1 MAREHARILCRIWRD
16 AEFRGLVTDEQWM
29 YKALLSQATISNAG
43 VIAYT
48 PGPWSRLSADMT
60 LERVEAALSSL
71 AAKRYVVL
79 DEDTGELLVRTF
91 MRNDGVSSNG
101 KVFKNALKVAQQVQ
115 SDVLRR
121 VLAAELRKVGTDDA
135 NRAAAELDPDAA
147 APTPATVQ
155 SGNSTSD
162 GNAVQKKSERPEKSC
177 GVGEGV
183 GEGGKSPS
191 VVGSVSSNR
200 RRSDAMS
207 TRAVDKA
214 FAEFWA
220 AYPRREA
227 KKGARVK
234 FGQAVKGGIDAATI
248 IAGARRY
255 AAYVAQVGRE
265 REKIKIPTTWLNN
278 GCWDDELNGPVVAQA
293 PKPTGNPADWLRDR
307 WQAADAVAVARV
319 LGERYERP
327 DLPVHVEG
335 KDAIA
340 VFWRTSAR
348 LWIEDHRDAAM
359 AKLAQA
365 AAA

>member
-1 MAREHARILCRIWRD
+1 MTVD
-16 AEFRGLVTDEQWM
+16 QQWLFE
-29 YKALLSQATISNAG
+29 ALLSQPTISNAG
-43 VIAYT
+43 VLALT
-48 PGPWSRLSADMT
+48 PRPWARLAEDMT
-60 LERVEAALSSL
+60 AERVEAALAGL

-101 KVFKNALKVAQQVQ
+101 KVFKNALKVALQVQ
-115 SDVLRR
+115 SEALRR
-121 VLAAELRKVGTDDA
+121 VLAAELRKVGTEDA
-135 NRAAAELDPDAA
+135 RQAAAELAPDAD
-147 APTPATVQ
+147 APVPTTVHG
-155 SGNSTSD
+155 GNSTSD
-162 GNAVQKKSERPEKSC
+162 RIADQKKSERPQKSC

-191 VVGSVSSNR
+191 VGGSVSSNR
-200 RRSDAMS
+200 RRSDSAS
-207 TRAVDKA
+207 ARAIDKA
-214 FAEFWA
+214 FDEFWS

-234 FGQAVKGGIDAATI
+234 FGQAVKSGTDAATI

-278 GCWDDELNGPVVAQA
+278 GCWDDELNGPTTTQA
-293 PKPTGNPADWLRDR
+293 PKPTGDLAEWLRER
-307 WQAADAVAVARV
+307 WQAGDAAGVARL

-327 DLPVHVEG
+327 DIPVAVDG

-340 VFWRTSAR
+340 AFFRTSAR
-348 LWIEDHRDAAM
+348 AWIEDHRGAVL
-359 AKLAQA
+359 AKLTGKA
-365 AAA
+365 AA